1 MFFRRKEK
9 HFKTPIKG
17 EDGFYY
23 IEEGVDY
30 NSEEYETD
38 SDDDSEDDCTND
50 VVVSEDASNVP
61 SPDDYERSFD
71 YDTNKE
77 SDTDIQS
84 LSGTEEQVH
93 HDQSP
98 IRSANASSPE
108 ALNETEC
115 VPVEP
120 KDDESITITLIEK
133 RSLVYLAAQHDRVDI
148 IKTILQPSNDSDPS
162 LIPRILND
170 QNTKGIT
177 DGQDVFLPPLHV
189 AIASSSVNVATC
201 LLRMG
206 ANPSVRPNIPEDW
219 NGPEGCIDENGNPP
233 FQGVDLKDLYNG
245 KSAWEIAFPVPS
257 EGSKN
262 EQRSTGWF
270 SSWSS
275 SATMNDPS
283 NSVSTSIVDPSKLE
297 GIKHAFTAEILRAI
311 GSDEVKRIEEL
322 VDSGIGPQFTIAG
335 KDILTWS
342 MELGA
347 NDCYNFLSSRLESN
361 GVLQEERNSES
372 NSSTLSNDNSLGS
385 NASASNFLEKG
396 DIVYN
401 NETLLT
407 LKNKI
412 EESESL
418 NQALSVM
425 RDNMAD
431 ELSITEGI
439 IMQQNGHTN
448 DILLSHV
455 RMLKQKRAELD
466 DEITDWE
473 SRIIDISYE
482 LDMVLGLWT
491 NIGGLVEDAFTKGE
505 LNSSMTNSHDYSEED
520 IKLQIEETVHQ
531 LNSSQK
537 KVKSLRESI
546 AEMAVENA
554 KNVAQVEE
562 LGLQG
567 AVTLARK
574 LKDEIRE
581 QELVLRAAK
590 MRASDL
596 STQVNQVRENLERRK
611 NPELRLEPIN
621 HERSEDNVI
630 NDKMSTNVEV
640 TMISDDGSSHEP
652 NIKHDE
658 ISDDISD
665 VSPLNQDVSVEDS
678 SSSSSESDSSEES
691 FEEVPGRISHSDAI
705 RKGISTDVT
714 SYQENERFFR
724 TRVWDLIKRI
734 IGLGKAAAQSAVED
748 VVNLPRVM
756 II

>member
-1 MFFRRKEK
+1 MFFRKKEK
-9 HFKTPIKG
+9 NLKTPIKG

-38 SDDDSEDDCTND
+38 SDDYSEDDETND
-50 VVVSEDASNVP
+50 VVVSEDASNIP

-71 YDTNKE
+71 YDTDKE
-77 SDTDIQS
+77 SESEIQS
-84 LSGTEEQVH
+84 LSVTEEQVH
-93 HDQSP
+93 HDQP
-98 IRSANASSPE
+98 TIRSTNATSPE
-108 ALNETEC
+108 ALNETEF
-115 VPVEP
+115 VQVEP
-120 KDDESITITLIEK
+120 NDDESITTTLIEK

-177 DGQDVFLPPLHV
+177 GGQDVFLPPLHV

-262 EQRSTGWF
+262 EQPSTGWF

-275 SATMNDPS
+275 SATMNDPG
-283 NSVSTSIVDPSKLE
+283 NSVSTSIVDPSKLD

-347 NDCYNFLSSRLESN
+347 NDSYTFLNSRLESN
-361 GVLQEERNSES
+361 GVMQEEKNSES
-372 NSSTLSNDNSLGS
+372 NASTLINDHSLGS
-385 NASASNFLEKG
+385 NTSASNFLEKE
-396 DIVYN
+396 DIIYN
-401 NETLLT
+401 HETLLI

-466 DEITDWE
+466 DEITEWE

-482 LDMVLGLWT
+482 LDLVLGLWT

-505 LNSSMTNSHDYSEED
+505 SNSSMTNSHNYSEED
-520 IKLQIEETVHQ
+520 IKLQIKETVKQ
-531 LNSSQK
+531 LNGSQK

-554 KNVAQVEE
+554 KNVAKVEE

-596 STQVNQVRENLERRK
+596 SNQVNQVRENLERRK

-621 HERSEDNVI
+621 HERSEDSVI
-630 NDKMSTNVEV
+630 NDKMSSNVEV
-640 TMISDDGSSHEP
+640 AMISDHES
-652 NIKHDE
+652 NIKNDE
-658 ISDDISD
+658 ISDDVSD
-665 VSPLNQDVSVEDS
+665 VSPLNHDVSVEDS

-705 RKGISTDVT
+705 RQGISTDVT